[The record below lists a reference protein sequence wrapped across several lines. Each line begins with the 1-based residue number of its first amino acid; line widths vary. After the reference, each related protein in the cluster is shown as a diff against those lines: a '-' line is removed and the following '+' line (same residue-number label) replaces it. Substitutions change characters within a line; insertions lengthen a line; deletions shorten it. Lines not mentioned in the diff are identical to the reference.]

1 MRVIALG
8 LSLREMATSV
18 QAYQTL
24 AGYRHVTERIEVEWP
39 GFLVRRAERLKHEN
53 ESEMVAQAILEDLFT
68 RVLDWAEGDVEYQV
82 GRADIIL
89 SRNLVKHLVIEAKR
103 PGKLL
108 PGRLAFDQALSQA
121 RGYADKQEV
130 QRVAV
135 SDGRFLY
142 AADIVS
148 GTLKDRVRADLAHD
162 DPQRSLWWLSV
173 HGIYR
178 PCEQATEW
186 PIAAECP
193 PSPLPPLPAG
203 ALRHPKYDLPAY
215 CFAYVGDAND
225 PRTWKLPHLHADGTM
240 DEKRLP
246 KAIQALLSN
255 YRGAQV
261 GGIPQQALP
270 EVLVKL
276 ARAAAAAGRLPP
288 HAIHPAPAYKELALF
303 LAQRGLSKAVDGC

>member
-1 MRVIALG
+1 METPPQG
-8 LSLREMATSV
+8 Y
-18 QAYQTL
+18 QAL
-24 AGYRHVTERIEVEWP
+24 AGYRRCTERIVAQWP
-39 GFLVRRAERLKHEN
+39 GFLARRADRLKHET

-68 RVLDWAEGDVEYQV
+68 RVLDWSAGDFEYQV
-82 GRADIIL
+82 GRADIVL

-103 PGKLL
+103 PGRLL

-121 RGYADKQEV
+121 RQYADRQEV
-130 QRVAV
+130 QRVAA

-142 AADIVS
+142 AADIAS
-148 GTLKDRVRADLAHD
+148 GVLKDRVRADLAQD
-162 DPQRSLWWLSV
+162 EPQRCLWWVSV

-178 PCEQATEW
+178 PCEEAVQWPATPER
-186 PIAAECP
+186 
-193 PSPLPPLPAG
+193 SSLPPEPSEADG
-203 ALRHPKYDLPAY
+203 ALLHPKYALPAH

-225 PRTWKLPHLHADGTM
+225 PGTWKLPYLHIDGRM

-270 EVLVKL
+270 GILVKL

-288 HAIHPAPAYKELALF
+288 QAINPAPVYQELALV
-303 LAQRGLSKAVDGC
+303 LAQQGLLDAVHKG